1 MEVAGACSQCLL
13 VYLWLVTHE
22 IDRRVCPR
30 FNIQLRGLPQ
40 PSLPSSQPLAMG
52 SGKDPC
58 LQGVLMG
65 LRWCPAWKRELSF
78 VTRRINRRLGAEVGQ
93 QVRDGGGRQMQ
104 IRVRGPEL
112 ERPGSRRVCGRDSP
126 PPAGPTSTPL
136 LLFSVF
142 SSHPR
147 PSPSLPCSRLPS
159 TAIVQGSRGAVFRAC
174 GPPGASGNF
183 SIQHF
188 LWERLGGGALETGL
202 QCPRS

>member
-1 MEVAGACSQCLL
+1 
-13 VYLWLVTHE
+13 
-22 IDRRVCPR
+22 
-30 FNIQLRGLPQ
+30 
-40 PSLPSSQPLAMG
+40 
-52 SGKDPC
+52 
-58 LQGVLMG
+58 
-65 LRWCPAWKRELSF
+65 
-78 VTRRINRRLGAEVGQ
+78 
-93 QVRDGGGRQMQ
+93 MQ

-112 ERPGSRRVCGRDSP
+112 ERPGPRRGCGRDSP
-126 PPAGPTSTPL
+126 PPAGPTPTPL

-188 LWERLGGGALETGL
+188 LWERWVEGHWKLAFSAPGPSPALEAEEGSFTVAKGKGYF
-202 QCPRS
+202 